1 MESGKLL
8 IAEPSVFRDHN
19 FHRAIVIMAE
29 KKDSG
34 FLGFII
40 NKPLSYNIKDVLP
53 EVGVNFPLYNGG
65 PVEQDN
71 LFFIHNAGH
80 LIPGSIR
87 IDNKLYWGGEFEK
100 VIALV
105 KGGILSN
112 KDIRFFLGYSGWSKG
127 QLQQEIVAKSW
138 VVIKNPF
145 AGKILSH
152 KTERLWKEQ
161 MMALGGNYVIWSNT
175 PENPYHN

>member
-1 MESGKLL
+1 M
-8 IAEPSVFRDHN
+8 V
-19 FHRAIVIMAE
+19 E

-40 NKPLSYNIKDVLP
+40 NKPLNYNIKDVLP

-87 IDNKLYWGGEFEK
+87 IDNKLYWGGKFEK

-105 KGGILSN
+105 KGGILSA
-112 KDIRFFLGYSGWSKG
+112 KDIRFFLGYSGWSKV
-127 QLQQEIVAKSW
+127 QLQQEIIAKSW

-145 AGKILSH
+145 AGKILSYN
-152 KTERLWKEQ
+152 TERLWRDQ